1 MVGNLTKESFIEKVF
16 DFSSEKDWNFKGERP
31 ALIDFYSDWCGPCE
45 LVVPIMEDLSKE
57 FDGKVDIYKI
67 DTEAEQEL
75 SGMFGIRN
83 IPSIL
88 FIPMRGQPMMHAGAL
103 PYEGF
108 KDAIEKELLQPNKVG
123 T

>member
-31 ALIDFYSDWCGPCE
+31 ALIDFYSDWCGPCM
-45 LVVPIMEDLSKE
+45 VVAPIMEDLSKE

-108 KDAIEKELLQPNKVG
+108 RDAIEKELLQPNKVG

>member
-1 MVGNLTKESFIEKVF
+1 MVENLTKESFIEKVF

-31 ALIDFYSDWCGPCE
+31 ALIDFYADWCGPCK
-45 LVVPIMEDLSKE
+45 VVAPIMEDLSKE

-88 FIPMRGQPMMHAGAL
+88 FIPMQGQPMMHAGAL
-103 PYEGF
+103 PYQGF
-108 KDAIEKELLQPNKVG
+108 KDAIEKELLQPNKVE

>member
-1 MVGNLTKESFIEKVF
+1 MGNLTKESFIEKVF
-16 DFSSEKDWNFKGERP
+16 DFSSEKDWNFKCERP
-31 ALIDFYSDWCGPCE
+31 ALIDFYSDWCGPRN
-45 LVVPIMEDLSKE
+45 LVAPIMEDLSKE
-57 FDGKVDIYKI
+57 LDGKVDIYKI

-88 FIPMRGQPMMHAGAL
+88 FILMLGQPMMHAGAL
-103 PYEGF
+103 PYEVF
-108 KDAIEKELLQPNKVG
+108 KDTIEKELLQLNKVE